1 MKNLEG
7 LKALVVDDDAT
18 TRSIIRINLAHIGID
33 SILAGN
39 GLEAIE
45 ALRNNRFDFIM
56 MDINMPRQDG
66 LDATRWIREVQGA
79 DKDIPIF
86 ALTSYGS
93 EDHTREILQAGL
105 NEHLVKP
112 FNMHSL
118 LPILEKYFWNR
129 TAADRLKNSFIRK
142 AG

>member
-1 MKNLEG
+1 MATGMTYLQG
-7 LKALVVDDDAT
+7 LRALVVDDDAT
-18 TRSIIRINLAHIGID
+18 TQSIIKINLDHIGIG
-33 SILAGN
+33 SVLAGN
-39 GLEAIE
+39 GIEAIE
-45 ALRNNRFDFIM
+45 ALKNGHFDFIM

-66 LDATRWIREVQGA
+66 LDATRWIREVKGT

-112 FNMHSL
+112 FNIENL
-118 LPILEKYFWNR
+118 LPLLRKYFWKR
-129 TAADRLKNSFIRK
+129 RAQA
-142 AG
+142 

>member
-1 MKNLEG
+1 MKNLHG

-18 TRSIIRINLAHIGID
+18 TRSIISINLEHIGID
-33 SILAGN
+33 SILAAN
-39 GLEAIE
+39 GVEAIE
-45 ALRNNRFDFIM
+45 ALRTNRFDFIM

-66 LDATRWIREVQGA
+66 LDATRWIREVEGA

-93 EDHTREILQAGL
+93 ADHTREILQAGL

-112 FNMHSL
+112 FKLQNL

-129 TAADRLKNSFIRK
+129 RAEFGATKLSA
-142 AG
+142 